1 MFRLRKF
8 MSDRYGVDQYS
19 MALLFLAAIIFVII
33 RILPK
38 GLQGLNIL
46 GYVPLA
52 MYIYRA
58 LSKDIYKREQ
68 ENYKYLRL
76 KGVVF
81 NNFKLTGKKMR
92 ELKAYKY
99 FKCPQCSQKL
109 RVPRRQG
116 KITVTCPKCKMQF
129 KGKS

>member
-58 LSKDIYKREQ
+58 LSKDIYKRGQ

-76 KGVVF
+76 KGVVL

-92 ELKAYKY
+92 ELKDYKY